1 MCWRRLACFDDV
13 VGEAAVAKGTF
24 YLHFDGLAGLQ
35 GAVADELAHEFD
47 ELRRPR
53 RLATKDPIERIA
65 AAAERSSARP
75 CANPPGARSWLAAPY
90 RCRTL
95 RMAPGNA

>member
-24 YLHFDGLAGLQ
+24 YLHFDGLAELQ
-35 GAVADELAHEFD
+35 GPVADELAHELISSSSLPGWPPRTLSSAS
-47 ELRRPR
+47 LR
-53 RLATKDPIERIA
+53 
-65 AAAERSSARP
+65 AAERSSARP
-75 CANPPGARSWLAAPY
+75 CANPPRGALVARGAH

-95 RMAPGNA
+95 RLVAW